1 MLQIRRFVMRNQ
13 SDDAGPQPRWRIK
26 LSAMAA
32 LERPAPLNAGF
43 DIHLTPVGNTD
54 NRGEIAR
61 RLSGLL
67 DGELIDV
74 QFQVLW
80 QQFP

>member
-1 MLQIRRFVMRNQ
+1 
-13 SDDAGPQPRWRIK
+13 
-26 LSAMAA
+26 MAA